1 MKHIPLRVLA
11 LVLPLMVSPLRA
23 GEADA
28 ALLKAAAAGD
38 APQIVLALAE
48 ASPDARD
55 AQGRTPLMFAAQ
67 SGDFESVRRL
77 LWGGATANLKD
88 DAGKTARDYVKLDAE
103 GSAPLLLM
111 IRCYVFCQE
120 QARPGGK
127 ARVPELALINDFWVD
142 PFHPKL
148 KPFYYV
154 NEVELKGRNGADDD
168 NNGFI
173 DDVYGWNLWNDI
185 PLVAP
190 QMAVD
195 GSPETQAFLE
205 LLMKDLRKVYQGDQ
219 QTKSILENRYN
230 NPLVRQI
237 GLGNLQHV
245 GIKLHDLNYALML
258 DEASHGTHVAGIITQ
273 YSGGKARIHAADIG
287 VNTPRAANIIENYP
301 ALAALAE
308 RTDDYGKFVDAAITE
323 FRASRMKKGRLASD
337 YLRAIGAGIANM
349 SWGIDNSASES
360 YAAKLEEV
368 YKLHGKNP
376 DSIATASKGPYA
388 LQVANLALE
397 VRIADAASFALVF
410 YENPDVFITIAASND
425 NLPND
430 HSAAANDVNLRSP
443 QYLSRFFP
451 NVMTVASISEKGAL
465 SVFSNFGNRSVQI
478 AALGEDIVAPIL
490 NNMEAPKSGTS
501 MAAPLVA
508 GVAAGIRKDHPDL
521 SASDIRRILE
531 MTVTVDPALAPFVAT
546 SGKINPAA
554 AARLAASWSG
564 DNVAVLAQEAFAA
577 KKPGPDGPTYIV
589 PKLESKPA
597 PVKLPKLSDI
607 GDFKFSDQSSPFRIT
622 NVTGFKSDW
631 RVVVSRN
638 SPYTDQRQL
647 GVGPWPQKEVEKGWK
662 DGFHISSIGGD
673 ADGWNVI
680 MSTGKKVRQQVL
692 GYAFDQTA
700 IAKHMDSGLR
710 ITHIAGWGE
719 NWLTVL
725 ESDTGWGAQRYTLPT
740 VFSPSRQKWI
750 KERWDEGYRITAVA
764 GDDFPNVDDDGW
776 LFVMTQ
782 GTSIQDQIYT
792 LPGPWPASWIQENL
806 AKGLRVTSV
815 AGSGDRTIV
824 VMSKGSGLGDQ
835 QVSDGGTY
843 PNEWIGKK
851 WNEK

>member
-11 LVLPLMVSPLRA
+11 LVLPLMVSPLHA

-28 ALLKAAAAGD
+28 ALLKAAAAGN

-154 NEVELKGRNGADDD
+154 NEAELKGRNGADDD

-205 LLMKDLRKVYQGDQ
+205 LLMKDLRKVYQGDE
-219 QTKSILENRYN
+219 QTKSILENRYS

-287 VNTPRAANIIENYP
+287 INTPRAANIIENYP
-301 ALAALAE
+301 ALAALAAN
-308 RTDDYGKFVDAAITE
+308 TDDYGKFVDSAITQY
-323 FRASRMKKGRLASD
+323 RASRMKKGRLASD
-337 YLRAIGAGIANM
+337 YLRAIGAGVANM
-349 SWGIDNSASES
+349 SWGIGNEVFDELAG
-360 YAAKLEEV
+360 KIQEV

-376 DSIATASKGPYA
+376 ATIATATKGPFA
-388 LQVANLALE
+388 LQIANLPLE
-397 VRIADAASFALVF
+397 LRIADAASFALVF
-410 YENPDVFITIAASND
+410 YENPDVFITIAAGNANTPDDS
-425 NLPND
+425 
-430 HSAAANDVNLRSP
+430 SKAANDVNLNSP

-451 NVMTVASISEKGAL
+451 NVMTVASLSEKGAL

-478 AALGEDIVAPIL
+478 AALGENIVAPIL

-508 GVAAGIRKDHPDL
+508 GVAAGIRKDHPTL
-521 SASDIRRILE
+521 SAREIRRILE
-531 MTVTVDPALAPFVAT
+531 MTVVVDPALAKFVST
-546 SGKINPAA
+546 SGKINPPA
-554 AARLAASWSG
+554 AARLAETWSG

-577 KKPGPDGPTYIV
+577 KKPGPDGPAYLV
-589 PKLESKPA
+589 PQLESKP
-597 PVKLPKLSDI
+597 VKLPPISDLLDL
-607 GDFKFSDQSSPFRIT
+607 GFENATPLRIT

-631 RVVVSRN
+631 RVVMSRN
-638 SPYTDQRQL
+638 TPFTDQRQL

-673 ADGWNVI
+673 ADGWNVV
-680 MSTGKKVRQQVL
+680 MSTGKKVRQQVI
-692 GYAFDQTA
+692 GYALDQTA
-700 IAKHMDSGLR
+700 IAKHMDDGLR
-710 ITHIAGWGE
+710 ITNIAGWGE

-725 ESDTGWGAQRYTLPT
+725 ESETGWGNQRYTLPT
-740 VFSPSRQKWI
+740 VFNPSRQQWI

-764 GDDFPNVDDDGW
+764 GDDLPNVDTDGW

-792 LPGPWPASWIQENL
+792 LPGPWPASWIKENL
-806 AKGLRVTSV
+806 AKGLRITSV

-824 VMSKGSGLGDQ
+824 VMSKGTNFGAQ
-835 QVSDGGTY
+835 EVSDGGAY
-843 PNEWIGKK
+843 PNEWIGKQ
-851 WNEK
+851 WNGK

>member
-1 MKHIPLRVLA
+1 MQSPPLRILA
-11 LVLPLMVSPLRA
+11 FALPLLLSPLQA
-23 GEADA
+23 GQADT

-55 AQGRTPLMFAAQ
+55 SQGRTPLMLAAG

-77 LWGGATANLKD
+77 LWGGASANLKD
-88 DAGKTARDYVKLDAE
+88 DSGKSASDYVKLDAE

-148 KPFYYV
+148 KPFYHV
-154 NEVELKGRNGADDD
+154 NETELKGRNGADDD
-168 NNGFI
+168 NNGFV

-205 LLMKDLRKVYQGDQ
+205 NLMRDLRKVYAGDK
-219 QTKSILENRYN
+219 QTESVLANSFN

-237 GLGNLQHV
+237 GLGNLNHV
-245 GIKLHDLNYALML
+245 GIKLNDLNYALML

-301 ALAALAE
+301 ALAALAG

-376 DSIATASKGPYA
+376 ATIATASKGPYA

-425 NLPND
+425 NLPDD

-451 NVMTVASISEKGAL
+451 NVMTVASVDEKGVL
-465 SVFSNFGNRSVQI
+465 SSFSNFGSRSVQI
-478 AALGEDIVAPIL
+478 AALGENIVAPIL

-508 GVAAGIRKDHPDL
+508 GVAAAIRKDHPGL
-521 SASDIRRILE
+521 SAGEIRRILE
-531 MTVTVDPALAPFVAT
+531 MTVTVDPALEPFVST
-546 SGKINPAA
+546 SGVINPDA
-554 AARLAASWSG
+554 AARLAKSWTG
-564 DNVAVLAQEAFAA
+564 DNVAVLAREAFAA
-577 KKPGPDGPTYIV
+577 KKPGPDGPTYVV
-589 PKLESKPA
+589 PKIESKP
-597 PVKLPKLSDI
+597 VLNLEDLPKLTDLKI
-607 GDFKFSDQSSPFRIT
+607 LKQGSPFRIT

-631 RVVVSRN
+631 RVVMSQE
-638 SPYTDQRQL
+638 SPFTNQRQL
-647 GVGPWPQKEVEKGWK
+647 GVGPWPEQEVEKGWK
-662 DGFHISSIGGD
+662 EGFHISSVAGD
-673 ADGWNVI
+673 ADGWNVV
-680 MSTGKKVRQQVL
+680 MSTGKKVRQQVI
-692 GYAFDQTA
+692 GYSLDQTA
-700 IAKHMDSGLR
+700 IAKHTDDGLR
-710 ITHIAGWGE
+710 ITCISGWGE
-719 NWLTVL
+719 NWLTVMQ
-725 ESDTGWGAQRYTLPT
+725 SGTGWGAQRYTLPT
-740 VFSPSRQKWI
+740 AFNDSRQKWI

-764 GDDFPNVDDDGW
+764 GDDLPNSDKDGW

-782 GTSIQDQIYT
+782 GTPIRDQIYT
-792 LPGPWPASWIQENL
+792 LPGPWPASWIKENL
-806 AKGLRVTSV
+806 AKGLRVSAV

-824 VMSKGSGLGDQ
+824 VMSKGTTLGTQ
-835 QVSDGGTY
+835 EVSDGGAY
-843 PNEWIGKK
+843 PNEWIGKQ
-851 WNEK
+851 WNAK